1 MVPFPQIFSV
11 NVTVAA
17 NSAMSGHKQS
27 FRKLRSRS
35 AVDPHAWTYQVD
47 DKNLQEAK
55 HNLMVLEEKMQNKL
69 PTVEETSV

>member
-1 MVPFPQIFSV
+1 MKGPVMLS
-11 NVTVAA
+11 
-17 NSAMSGHKQS
+17 
-27 FRKLRSRS
+27 
-35 AVDPHAWTYQVD
+35 WTYQVD